1 MRNTGRVSSIY
12 WMEESFDYSTINLL
26 NYYLLHLLQ
35 KTKNK
40 NKNMKSFFLFV
51 AFISYTFFATAQN
64 KLTLK
69 DAIEIGIKNN
79 LEVSQSDLLMQ
90 KADINLKQSKEN
102 MLPNLNAN
110 ADHGY
115 NYGRSIDPFS
125 NTFINQKVGYASY
138 GASSK
143 IILFNGLSLQNQVSA
158 NRLGYEASKMELQQ
172 AKDNLT
178 INIILDYLQ
187 VLSAEDVL
195 LQSKDQVQVTQKQV
209 DRLSILN
216 QSGAVLPAD
225 FYDLKGQLATDQ
237 IAIVDNQANVET
249 AKLNLV
255 QLLNI
260 PYNKDMEV
268 ERIPEQN
275 FNINYSG
282 TPDSIYQQALQ
293 QFAQVKAAKLR
304 TESAQKNIS
313 SIRGQL
319 FPTLSFGGN
328 INTNYSTV
336 ATRDYFVNT
345 TENPSSNYVNV
356 GNQKYQVIEQQNNY
370 EARKINF
377 SDQLSN
383 NLFYTLNV
391 GLSIPL
397 FNAARIR
404 NQMNLAK
411 LDYKN
416 TQLIENNTKTQ
427 LQQSIERAYV
437 NLTSSSD
444 KYKLLEN
451 QVAAFNESFRTA
463 EIRFNAG
470 AITSVDYL
478 IAKNNLNRAQNNL
491 IIAKYDF
498 VLREKVLDYYGGK
511 SLW

>member
-1 MRNTGRVSSIY
+1 
-12 WMEESFDYSTINLL
+12 
-26 NYYLLHLLQ
+26 
-35 KTKNK
+35 
-40 NKNMKSFFLFV
+40 MKSFFLIA

-79 LEVSQSDLLMQ
+79 IDVSQSDLLMQ
-90 KADINLKQSKEN
+90 KAGINLTQSKEN

-125 NTFINQKVGYASY
+125 NAFINQKVGYASY
-138 GASSK
+138 GAASK
-143 IILFNGLSLQNQVSA
+143 VLLFNGFSLQNQIAA
-158 NRLGYEASKMELQQ
+158 NRLGYEASRMELQQ

-195 LQSKDQVQVTQKQV
+195 TQSKEQVEVTQKQV
-209 DRLSILN
+209 DRLAVLN
-216 QSGAVLPAD
+216 QSGAILPAD
-225 FYDLKGQLATDQ
+225 FYDLKGQLASDQ
-237 IAIVDNQANVET
+237 IAIADNQTNLET

-260 PYNKDMEV
+260 PYHKDMEV
-268 ERIPEQN
+268 ERMPEDN

-293 QFAQVKAAKLR
+293 QFAQIKAVKLR

-313 SIRGQL
+313 SIKGEL
-319 FPTLSFGGN
+319 FPTLSFGAN
-328 INTNYSTV
+328 INTNYSSV
-336 ATRDYFVNT
+336 ATRDYFLNT
-345 TENPSSNYVNV
+345 TENPSSNYVDVN
-356 GNQKYQVIEQQNNY
+356 GSQYPVIVKQNNY
-370 EARKINF
+370 ESRKINF
-377 SDQLSN
+377 GDQLSN

-397 FNAARIR
+397 FNSARIR
-404 NQMNLAK
+404 NQIRLAK
-411 LDYKN
+411 IDYKN
-416 TQLIENNTKTQ
+416 TQLVENNAKTQ

-444 KYKLLEN
+444 KYKLLQN
-451 QVAAFNESFRTA
+451 QVAAFTESFRTA

-511 SLW
+511 PLW